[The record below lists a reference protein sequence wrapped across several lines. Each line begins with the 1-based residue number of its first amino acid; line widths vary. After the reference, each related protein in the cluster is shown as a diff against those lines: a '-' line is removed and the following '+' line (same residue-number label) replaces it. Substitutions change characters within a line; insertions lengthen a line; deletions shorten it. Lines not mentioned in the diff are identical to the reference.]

1 MNTKPGPRKK
11 APQLLALAGFVS
23 LANAPSAMAEQADA
37 NGSVSLVDQANAGV
51 AFNIGTQAL
60 SGILLGGAQA
70 SALTLQPEAALPQ
83 SIAST
88 SGNVT
93 VLSTSLVSVD
103 IKEFSTGASA
113 LAGAQPSATLIVL
126 AQFN

>member
-37 NGSVSLVDQANAGV
+37 NGSVSLFDQANAGV

-70 SALTLQPEAALPQ
+70 SALTLQLVAALPQ

-88 SGNVT
+88 SGKGPAAIVFGGMT
-93 VLSTSLVSVD
+93 KPARVHRMTPA
-103 IKEFSTGASA
+103 KRRTG
-113 LAGAQPSATLIVL
+113 LR
-126 AQFN
+126 